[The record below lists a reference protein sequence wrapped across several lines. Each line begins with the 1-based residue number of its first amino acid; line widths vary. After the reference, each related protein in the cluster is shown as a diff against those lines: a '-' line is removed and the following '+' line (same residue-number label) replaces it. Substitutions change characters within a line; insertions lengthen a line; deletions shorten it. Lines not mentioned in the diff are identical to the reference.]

1 MYSTARVTWWP
12 VGTPCR
18 PWSTWG
24 AAIFTAAVVYGNAQA
39 RGALEPG
46 TKAGSNVLNLEAGE
60 VRLELVARDGT
71 RDQPAD
77 VSWTVYRY
85 RPGDQRGPE
94 VVVTDAA
101 RPELTLD
108 AGWYEVRARLAGKS
122 DPSSIREH
130 VVEVKAGREQA
141 YRIFID

>member
-1 MYSTARVTWWP
+1 M
-12 VGTPCR
+12 
-18 PWSTWG
+18 
-24 AAIFTAAVVYGNAQA
+24 
-39 RGALEPG
+39 
-46 TKAGSNVLNLEAGE
+46 NLEAGE

-71 RDQPAD
+71 RAQPAD

-85 RPGDQRGPE
+85 RPGARRGPE

-130 VVEVKAGREQA
+130 VVEVKAGRERA
-141 YRIFID
+141 YRIFVD